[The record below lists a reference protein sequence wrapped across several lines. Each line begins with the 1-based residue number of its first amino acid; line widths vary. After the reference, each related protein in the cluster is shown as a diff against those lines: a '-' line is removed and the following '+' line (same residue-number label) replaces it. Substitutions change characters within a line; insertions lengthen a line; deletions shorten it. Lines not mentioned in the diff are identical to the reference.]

1 MKKINELAI
10 QYKNTNDRIIL
21 NEIFK
26 LLYDSIQEKT
36 KYIFYK
42 HDFVKNR
49 YQIKIWNSSQKKY
62 KSEKRV
68 NTFKLCNSKKIEI
81 SDVEQELK
89 LEILRIIRDYD
100 VKLPFENYLNSSL
113 INWRPSFIRKK
124 NFMEVLSTINESEL
138 INEEEEESPLNNL
151 MSVDAQYPEEHT
163 DILSQFGNL
172 TKKEKILIQLIS
184 SHPEKNQ
191 TELAEIIGV
200 TQQRIAQMK
209 QILKN
214 KYKKTCN
221 SL

>member
-42 HDFVKNR
+42 QDFVKNR